1 MCRRRSYLIY
11 AFALLVTLFTISC
24 SQPAENAGAEK
35 TSQAAPA
42 EASTKGDAEAVRVEQ
57 PKPVEEVKKK
67 PAEPVRVAPAPRPS
81 APAPSPAP
89 VSSSLL
95 RPVSAVPHGPLPH
108 RL

>member
-24 SQPAENAGAEK
+24 SQRPENAGAGK

-67 PAEPVRVAPAPRPS
+67 QAREREPGRKAGVPERPVRAR
-81 APAPSPAP
+81 P